1 MPTERQLREW
11 PTLMQIAREYNLSPE
26 DSILLLA
33 IRDVEAGPK
42 GFEMGVKAA
51 KNTNLDEQA
60 RWTAGS
66 IRANRKRYQGLQQ
79 EGFYMGSN
87 RSVINGVFSIP
98 KEALGRQGVIL
109 KDEIDFPEFMG
120 YYGSPTGFGW
130 APIHG
135 DMPKDEVKANKNWV
149 GNVRKLTE
157 KYTKLFKEKG
167 VAFDGR

>member
-11 PTLMQIAREYNLSPE
+11 PTLMQIAREYNLSPD

-33 IRDVEAGPK
+33 IRDVEAGGP

-66 IRANRKRYQGLQQ
+66 IRANRGRYQSLIQGGVYQGSRRRVALQGLSEAQDDPL
-79 EGFYMGSN
+79 N
-87 RSVINGVFSIP
+87 VVL
-98 KEALGRQGVIL
+98 KE
-109 KDEIDFPEFMG
+109 KPDFPEFFG
-120 YYGSPTGFGW
+120 YYASPTGFGW

-135 DMPKDEVKANKNWV
+135 DIPKEEVKANKNWSRNIRDRV
-149 GNVRKLTE
+149 E

-167 VAFDGR
+167 VVLDGR